1 MQYSFQKRL
10 RFSTKKFGV
19 KGKNMLLEGDQFLS
33 RLTLMF
39 DKSRTKGHVQITM
52 KRYDGKTKPIPRP
65 DLATNAGK
73 GKNAPGKGQ
82 KNYKHGHAPDQKNR
96 LDSTTHENAGEYM
109 CLIRAVLKNEK
120 ISCIVHAR
128 DINKF
133 QLAYCSLLKS
143 NMDGLKR
150 QKKQKNKKAMQ

>member
-1 MQYSFQKRL
+1 
-10 RFSTKKFGV
+10 
-19 KGKNMLLEGDQFLS
+19 MLLEGDQFLS

-52 KRYDGKTKPIPRP
+52 KRHDGKTKPVPRETSP
-65 DLATNAGK
+65 NHKNKTKSTPVRGAKALKQTNAHD
-73 GKNAPGKGQ
+73 P
-82 KNYKHGHAPDQKNR
+82 KHR
-96 LDSTTHENAGEYM
+96 SDSTSHDTGEYM

-128 DINKF
+128 DVNKY
-133 QLAYCSLLKS
+133 QMAYCNLLKN

-150 QKKQKNKKAMQ
+150 QKKQKTKKATQ